1 MPKRFFFQNFV
12 IITFLF
18 NYIAKPSK
26 LYCGSAKNLFIEN
39 VVYVVDLSLCEV
51 PVYRILNKLNKFA
64 LALIDI

>member
-18 NYIAKPSK
+18 NYIAKLSK

-51 PVYRILNKLNKFA
+51 PVYQEFVEYF
-64 LALIDI
+64 